1 MNRHLLP
8 RELTIHTAADT
19 HRALLAWVAGLD
31 EAPAWH
37 VDASPVDDT
46 DAAGVQ
52 LLLSLLRSA
61 AQARATLRIE
71 TPSPVLERAC
81 RTLGVAS
88 LLLDSPAQE
97 SRA

>member
-1 MNRHLLP
+1 MNRHPLP

-19 HRALLAWVAGLD
+19 HRALLSWVTGLG

-37 VDASPVDDT
+37 VDASPVEDT

-52 LLLSLLRSA
+52 LLLSLSRSA
-61 AQARATLRIE
+61 AQAQATLRIE

-81 RTLGVAS
+81 RTLGVAN
-88 LLLDSPAQE
+88 LLLDTPAHE

>member
-19 HRALLAWVAGLD
+19 HRALLAWVAGLG
-31 EAPAWH
+31 ETPAWH
-37 VDASPVDDT
+37 VDASPVEDT

-52 LLLSLLRSA
+52 LLLSLSRSA
-61 AQARATLRIE
+61 AQAQATLRIE

-88 LLLDSPAQE
+88 LLLDTTADRS
-97 SRA
+97 ST